1 MIGLYCNW
9 KVKPYE
15 NGFYINA
22 IHAKYLMMFRH
33 KYGDVLLLS
42 NTTPSKI
49 DSTDVF
55 IENGCGINLLTIPFF
70 SSYLGS
76 LKHSIKIVKAMRVLF
91 YSCSH
96 IYVRTPEPLSW
107 LLGVFNYRNTRTINY
122 HFTSNPLQLLLC
134 NNSVGLIGR
143 YAKLLVFL
151 PEYIF
156 TCLAAR
162 FNKCSA
168 NGDSILSYL
177 PFYMDNSKVSIHIES
192 TLSEADLNKSD
203 SSDINARDWSDSATL
218 HFLCVSRLQS
228 AKGIDILLNAIC
240 AIKKSVPELDIKLKI
255 VGDGPLRSFYEEVIE
270 QLSISD
276 IVQMVGHIKN
286 GPDLDEIYK
295 CSHVLINP
303 SLSETGPRVLL
314 EAMNLSVLCL
324 STDVGYAKKVLLED
338 PVCGL
343 VIKKNSL
350 EELIDSILWICQNR
364 RDAEIFAKCGKPKSK
379 LYSLDRFVGSIFKEH
394 SN

>member
-9 KVKPYE
+9 KVKPCK

-42 NTTPSKI
+42 NTTPSNI
-49 DSTDVF
+49 DETDIF
-55 IENGCGINLLTIPFF
+55 IENGCGISLLPIPFF
-70 SSYLGS
+70 SSYIGA
-76 LKHSIKIVKAMRVLF
+76 LKHSIKIVKAMKGLF
-91 YSCSH
+91 DNCSH

-107 LLGVFNYRNTRTINY
+107 LFGVFNYKNTRSINY
-122 HFTSNPLQLLLC
+122 HFTSNPLQVLLC
-134 NNSVGLIGR
+134 NNSIGWMRR
-143 YAKLLVFL
+143 YLKLLVFL
-151 PEYIF
+151 PEYLF
-156 TCLAAR
+156 TCLAAKY
-162 FNKCSA
+162 NKCSA
-168 NGDSILSYL
+168 NGDSMLSYL
-177 PFYMDNSKVSIHIES
+177 PFYMDKNKVSIHIES
-192 TLSEADLNKSD
+192 TLSEADLNNND
-203 SSDINARDWSDSATL
+203 SSDVSTRDWSDVATL
-218 HFLCVSRLQS
+218 NFLCVSRLQS
-228 AKGIDILLNAIC
+228 AKGIDILLNAIFE
-240 AIKKSVPELDIKLKI
+240 IKKSVPELDIKLRI
-255 VGDGPLRSFYEEVIE
+255 VGDGPLSSFYEKMIE

-276 IVQMVGHIKN
+276 IVQMVGHVKN
-286 GPDLDEIYK
+286 GPDLDAIYK

-350 EELIDSILWICQNR
+350 EELINSILWICQNR
-364 RDAEIFAKCGKPKSK
+364 CDAEILAKCGKPKSK
-379 LYSLDRFVGSIFKEH
+379 LYSLDRFVGSIFKEY
-394 SN
+394 SK

>member
-9 KVKPYE
+9 KVKPCE

-22 IHAKYLMMFRH
+22 IHAKYLMMFQQ

-55 IENGCGINLLTIPFF
+55 IENGCGINLLSIPCF
-70 SSYLGS
+70 SSYLAA
-76 LKHSIKIVKAMRVLF
+76 LKHSMKIVKAMKALF
-91 YSCSH
+91 DSCSH

-107 LLGVFNYRNTRTINY
+107 LFGIFNYRKTRVINY
-122 HFTSNPLQLLLC
+122 HFTSNPLQVLLC
-134 NNSVGLIGR
+134 NNSIGFINR
-143 YAKLLVFL
+143 YSKLLVFL
-151 PEYIF
+151 PEYML

-177 PFYMDNSKVSIHIES
+177 PFYMAKSNVSIHIES
-192 TLSEADLNKSD
+192 TLSEADLNSND
-203 SSDINARDWSDSATL
+203 SADINVRDWSDAATL
-218 HFLCVSRLQS
+218 HLLCVSRLQS

-240 AIKKSVPELDIKLKI
+240 AIKKSVPELDFKLKI
-255 VGDGPLRSFYEEVIE
+255 VGDGPLRSFYEEMIE
-270 QLSISD
+270 RLSISD
-276 IVQMVGHIKN
+276 IVQMVGHVKN

-350 EELIDSILWICQNR
+350 EELINSILWICQNR
-364 RDAEIFAKCGKPKSK
+364 RDAEILAKCGKPKSK
-379 LYSLDRFVGSIFKEH
+379 IYSLDRFVGSIFKERL
-394 SN
+394 N